1 MARAGGRGSV
11 DVSVMDT
18 EDVEG
23 MSVQKEVTDESEAS
37 MWGVRQLWWAV
48 WREALWWCRWW

>member
-37 MWGVRQLWWAV
+37 MWGVRQL
-48 WREALWWCRWW
+48 